1 MATISE
7 KIVAALPAP
16 RNGNRLHYFSGA
28 TLQGK
33 KAPSGFAVRV
43 TSAGTKSFV
52 WFHRVAGRPHLETL
66 GRWDENPK
74 GGDLTVLAA
83 ILAAQGRAKAVRDG
97 DEDPRPERTRRAE
110 DGSKSSADNVAAML
124 DEFVEQYVVKAAQ
137 LRSADSIKRT
147 LERLVKPYIGE
158 LSLYEL
164 RRSDIARML
173 DKIAD
178 KHGPVMAD
186 RTLAI
191 VRKAFNWRAARDDDF
206 HPPIAKGMAR
216 TKPKERERQRVLSDQ
231 EIRYV
236 WSALN
241 TIIDPACYSAFAG
254 ILLLT
259 ATRRDEAA
267 KMRWDETNSDVWT
280 IPAARYKTGRKTG
293 DHVIPLADAVRSII
307 GEKPRDAKQRPFV
320 FSTTGGEKP
329 FSGYSKAKA
338 LLDKKI
344 GELRTK
350 DKRDPMPA
358 WSLHDLRRT
367 ARSLMSRAGVPSDH
381 AERVLG
387 HVIAGV
393 RSVYDRHKYEEEKR
407 DALEKLAAMI
417 ERILNPLPSS
427 VATIAEHR
435 TRAQL

>member
-1 MATISE
+1 MSTISE
-7 KIVAALPAP
+7 KIVAALSAP

-33 KAPSGFAVRV
+33 KAPPGFAVRV

-74 GGDLTVLAA
+74 GGDLTVLAG
-83 ILAAQGRAKAVRDG
+83 ILKAQERAKAVRDG

-110 DGSKSSADNVAAML
+110 DGNKSSADTVAAML
-124 DEFVEQYVVKAAQ
+124 DEFVEQYVVKAAK

-158 LSLYEL
+158 LGLYEL
-164 RRSDIARML
+164 RRSDVARML
-173 DKIAD
+173 DHVAD

-191 VRKAFNWRAARDDDF
+191 IRKAFNWRAARDDDF

-231 EIRYV
+231 EIRDV
-236 WSALN
+236 WSVLN
-241 TIIDPACYSAFAG
+241 TISDPACYPAF
-254 ILLLT
+254 ICTLLLT

-267 KMRWDETNSDVWT
+267 KMRWDEINGMVWT

-293 DHVIPLADAVRSII
+293 DHIIPLTDAVLSII
-307 GEKPRDAKQRPFV
+307 GEKPREAKRRPFV

-344 GELRTK
+344 AELRTK
-350 DKRDPMPA
+350 TKHDPMPA

-407 DALEKLAAMI
+407 AALEKLAGMI
-417 ERILNPLPSS
+417 ERILKPTPSN
-427 VATIAEHR
+427 VAMLGER
-435 TRAQL
+435 RASTQ